1 MEEKMSMIE
10 MRGISRTF
18 QNGGKGNEDKQVLQ
32 NVNFSV
38 AENEFVVVFGPGQCG
53 QTTLLNIIA
62 GLD

>member
-32 NVNFSV
+32 KDRKSV
-38 AENEFVVVFGPGQCG
+38 V
-53 QTTLLNIIA
+53 
-62 GLD
+62 